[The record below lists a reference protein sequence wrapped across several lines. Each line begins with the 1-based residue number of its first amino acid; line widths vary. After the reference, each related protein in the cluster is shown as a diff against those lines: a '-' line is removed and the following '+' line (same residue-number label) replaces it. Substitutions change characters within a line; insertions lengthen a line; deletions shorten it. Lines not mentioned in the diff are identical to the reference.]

1 MFLGHRIIHIL
12 TAPPPLFQSF
22 FGSHITHTQMQRTV
36 SRTLIREI
44 SLGKDMG
51 GQSGKKWEISLGKYG
66 RSVWEKFKIFLILF
80 EIVSG
85 FRAYK

>member
-12 TAPPPLFQSF
+12 TAPPPFVPEF
-22 FGSHITHTQMQRTV
+22 FSSHITHTQMQRTV

-44 SLGKDMG
+44 SLGKY
-51 GQSGKKWEISLGKYG
+51 GK
-66 RSVWEKFKIFLILF
+66 SVWEKFKIFFILF

-85 FRAYK
+85 IRASK

>member
-44 SLGKDMG
+44 SLGK
-51 GQSGKKWEISLGKYG
+51 YG